1 MQMRDQQMQQ
11 LQRAQ
16 QSQDAANKVVA
27 SFPRR
32 ADGTYDVG
40 GMIQQMSGS
49 GVHPADVEHYGRTF
63 ESLNQ
68 LSTAAVEAQRQH
80 QARAADI
87 ILSGAQGK
95 EITPEDV
102 HVALAT
108 LKTLPGGLV
117 NDEDEQAW
125 TQAFAAGQDPRK
137 FLESVSRAGKGPQK
151 PITNT
156 VEAGIAAGMSPQAVF
171 DREKPPVPPKA
182 QPPTGTFED
191 YVTRKYGQNPTA
203 DQVVAARKEWELPK
217 EGTPRQPPQVG
228 SFEDYVTR
236 TYGATPT
243 PAQVLQAR
251 KDYGQADDRPRV
263 NVNVPGA
270 PQLTQ
275 DAIEDTATRYRILG
289 TGAIPT
295 RIEGPE
301 RVRVMNEAAK
311 QQRALGQSAAQGIQ
325 KMAANK
331 ADAASLTKMQS
342 MADAASASE
351 AKALAQADLVG
362 QLSSKVNRS
371 QSPLWNDWLL
381 SGKKKVLGDQDT
393 TLLFNALDTFT
404 SEYAKIINGSTG
416 SVAGASDS
424 ATRKA
429 EGLVSAALNKGTL
442 QATID
447 QMKWEMGQTIKGYGA
462 TIEHINDRLQTGA
475 GGAPAPTAAPAP
487 AGGRKIVSV
496 TPVP

>member
-1 MQMRDQQMQQ
+1 
-11 LQRAQ
+11 
-16 QSQDAANKVVA
+16 
-27 SFPRR
+27 
-32 ADGTYDVG
+32 
-40 GMIQQMSGS
+40 
-49 GVHPADVEHYGRTF
+49 
-63 ESLNQ
+63 
-68 LSTAAVEAQRQH
+68 
-80 QARAADI
+80 
-87 ILSGAQGK
+87 
-95 EITPEDV
+95 
-102 HVALAT
+102 
-108 LKTLPGGLV
+108 
-117 NDEDEQAW
+117 
-125 TQAFAAGQDPRK
+125 
-137 FLESVSRAGKGPQK
+137 
-151 PITNT
+151 
-156 VEAGIAAGMSPQAVF
+156 
-171 DREKPPVPPKA
+171 
-182 QPPTGTFED
+182 
-191 YVTRKYGQNPTA
+191 
-203 DQVVAARKEWELPK
+203 
-217 EGTPRQPPQVG
+217 
-228 SFEDYVTR
+228 
-236 TYGATPT
+236 
-243 PAQVLQAR
+243 VLQAR